1 MSTHAIDTL
10 DQLQAL
16 AIDFSQ
22 QVNPGEVIYLDGDLG
37 SGKTTFSQFFLKA
50 CGVTG
55 HVKSPTY
62 TLYESYQVQQQR
74 YIHMDLYRLSDPE
87 ELYFLGLEDLLN
99 GTNILLVE
107 WPDKGLGVIPAA
119 DWVLSFLLD
128 GQQRTLKITSD

>member
-16 AIDFSQ
+16 AKDFSQ
-22 QVNPGEVIYLDGDLG
+22 QVKPGQVIYLDGDLG

-62 TLYESYQVQQQR
+62 TLYESYQVRQQS

>member
-1 MSTHAIDTL
+1 MSMHAIDTL

-16 AIDFSQ
+16 AKDFSQ

-50 CGVTG
+50 CGVAG

-62 TLYESYQVQQQR
+62 TLYESYQVQQQC

-87 ELYFLGLEDLLN
+87 ELYFLGLEDLVS
-99 GTNILLVE
+99 GSNILLVE
-107 WPDKGLGVIPAA
+107 WPDKGRGVIPAA

>member
-1 MSTHAIDTL
+1 
-10 DQLQAL
+10 
-16 AIDFSQ
+16 
-22 QVNPGEVIYLDGDLG
+22 
-37 SGKTTFSQFFLKA
+37 
-50 CGVTG
+50 
-55 HVKSPTY
+55 
-62 TLYESYQVQQQR
+62 
-74 YIHMDLYRLSDPE
+74 MDLYRLSDPE

>member
-1 MSTHAIDTL
+1 MSVHAIDSL

-16 AIDFSQ
+16 AKQFSQ
-22 QVNPGEVIYLDGDLG
+22 QVSPGEVIYLDGDLG
-37 SGKTTFSQFFLKA
+37 SGKTTFTQFFLQA

-62 TLYESYQVQQQR
+62 TLYESYQLQQQN

-87 ELYFLGLEDLLN
+87 ELYFLGLEDLVN
-99 GTNILLVE
+99 GANILLVE
-107 WPDKGLGVIPAA
+107 WPQKGHGVIPAA

>member
-62 TLYESYQVQQQR
+62 TLYESYQVQQQS

>member
-16 AIDFSQ
+16 AKQFSQ

-37 SGKTTFSQFFLKA
+37 SGKTTFSQLFLQA

-62 TLYESYQVQQQR
+62 TLYESYQVQQQN

-87 ELYFLGLEDLLN
+87 ELYFLGLEDLVN
-99 GTNILLVE
+99 GSNILLVE
-107 WPDKGLGVIPAA
+107 WPDKGRGVIPKA